1 MSGSVSIS
9 WNLHWHADNQ
19 VQYSPLW
26 SDAKYWFMCLFTQ
39 ASGGEMSERKK
50 KKLVRIAL
58 MGLCSFA
65 KISFQD
71 LSSHSNYMNYSIKIK
86 INCK

>member
-1 MSGSVSIS
+1 
-9 WNLHWHADNQ
+9 
-19 VQYSPLW
+19 
-26 SDAKYWFMCLFTQ
+26 MCLFTQ
-39 ASGGEMSERKK
+39 ASGGEMSERK